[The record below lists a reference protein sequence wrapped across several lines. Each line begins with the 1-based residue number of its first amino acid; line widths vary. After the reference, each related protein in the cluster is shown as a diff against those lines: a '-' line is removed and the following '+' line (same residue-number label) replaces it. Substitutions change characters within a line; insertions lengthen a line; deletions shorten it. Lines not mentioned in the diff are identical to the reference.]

1 MISSIYLF
9 EVINVAIPESEI
21 CLWIPATAAAA
32 AVNPNSIKTLLAEG
46 ISVVFLKG
54 ETGLSNGP
62 QSLPKSPPDYTC
74 LDSYV
79 FISVDELQKLYG
91 ALKVY
96 YQLTINYEEN

>member
-1 MISSIYLF
+1 MISSIYSF

-21 CLWIPATAAAA
+21 CLWIPATAAA
-32 AVNPNSIKTLLAEG
+32 VNPNSIKTLLADG
-46 ISVVFLKG
+46 ISVIFIKG

>member
-32 AVNPNSIKTLLAEG
+32 VNPNSIKTLLAEG
-46 ISVVFLKG
+46 ISVIFIKG

-62 QSLPKSPPDYTC
+62 QSLLKNPPDYTC

>member
-1 MISSIYLF
+1 MISSIYSF
-9 EVINVAIPESEI
+9 EVINVDIPESEI
-21 CLWIPATAAAA
+21 CLWIPATAAA
-32 AVNPNSIKTLLAEG
+32 VNPNSIKTLLADG
-46 ISVVFLKG
+46 ISVIFIKG